1 MVSKKY
7 RYLTSLFDRPGF
19 AEMMELVECGQV
31 ETIIVKDHSRLG
43 RNRLVVGALMERFT
57 EDYGVRYIAV
67 TDGIDSAKGLDD
79 MVAVRE
85 LLNEFSPG
93 TRAIKFGP
101 YSRTRAKAASGYVL
115 RSHMATLAINTD
127 GK

>member
-1 MVSKKY
+1 
-7 RYLTSLFDRPGF
+7 
-19 AEMMELVECGQV
+19 MELVERGQV
-31 ETIIVKDHSRLG
+31 QTIIVKDHSRLG

-85 LLNEFSPG
+85 LFNEFYPRDTSKKI
-93 TRAIKFGP
+93 RAVFTNNISFTNQPCFFQQLHYKD
-101 YSRTRAKAASGYVL
+101 
-115 RSHMATLAINTD
+115 D
-127 GK
+127 GRLHPFSV